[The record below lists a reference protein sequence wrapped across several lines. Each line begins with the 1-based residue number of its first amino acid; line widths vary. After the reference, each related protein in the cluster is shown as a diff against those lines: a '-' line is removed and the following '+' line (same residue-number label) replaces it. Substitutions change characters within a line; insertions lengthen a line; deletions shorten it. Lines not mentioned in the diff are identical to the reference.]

1 MLIDVHIVRLIRA
14 SRQINDQPEKFLFGN
29 MELIRSEFYFPYSN
43 FFFHTRIFLILWV
56 FALAVHM
63 SIQTNG
69 VPSLK
74 RLVLNASYF
83 SISLFSSKS
92 RRLPYCTVS
101 LNFQVLE
108 QNNGSY
114 REIFAKSLEQVKI

>member
-29 MELIRSEFYFPYSN
+29 MELIRSEFYFPYLN
-43 FFFHTRIFLILWV
+43 FLFHTRIFLILWV